1 MCQMSD
7 IGKCIMDWHEAFLIG
22 PTISLN
28 TVKLGLA
35 FSEQT
40 CI

>member
-1 MCQMSD
+1 MFQMSD

-22 PTISLN
+22 SRMSLN
-28 TVKLGLA
+28 MVKLGLA